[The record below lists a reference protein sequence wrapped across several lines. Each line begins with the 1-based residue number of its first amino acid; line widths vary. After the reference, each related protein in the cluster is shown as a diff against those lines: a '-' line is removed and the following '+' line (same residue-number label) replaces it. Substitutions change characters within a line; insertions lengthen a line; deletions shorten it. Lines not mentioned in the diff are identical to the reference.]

1 MYEITEKDKKII
13 VEQMDELERDVQRTR
28 DLVLVLYE
36 AWHGGN
42 ADVSEY
48 GGVIDILFDRCNDE
62 LQRLSG
68 VFCMFCICGKNG
80 RFKK

>member
-1 MYEITEKDKKII
+1 MGKTAEEEKKII
-13 VEQMDELERDVQRTR
+13 IEQMNKLESDVQRTR

-48 GGVIDILFDRCNDE
+48 GGVIDILFDRCNEE

-68 VFCMFCICGKNG
+68 IFASFIYAARWEV
-80 RFKK
+80 